1 MVKVSKDMLNT
12 KWMDTL
18 NIKEGNMSVNI
29 MDVISMDVKNVFLI
43 VEKQQ

>member
-1 MVKVSKDMLNT
+1 MLNT

-29 MDVISMDVKNVFLI
+29 MDVISMDVRNVFLI
-43 VEKQQ
+43 VEKQP

>member
-1 MVKVSKDMLNT
+1 MLNT

-29 MDVISMDVKNVFLI
+29 MDVISMDVISMDVKNVFLI